1 MTVMRTWLDH
11 GDATVEDPD
20 PSVVADLTARDI
32 PFWLDVQDPTD
43 DVIDRLAE
51 ALGLH
56 PLAVEDSKEFD
67 QRGKV
72 IVYGDVMMF
81 VGFGMDP
88 GADDPVEV
96 HAYLSERYLVTMR
109 RAPSAVLDTLHRTG
123 ALREVLGGDPVRTLH
138 RLVTSLHDEFP
149 AYIDRLEDRLD
160 AVEAEMLDEP
170 LDRHLLEIT
179 AVRRAA
185 DRVRRILT
193 PGRDVAARTTVLV
206 ELPGATTDAALYAGD
221 IADELRLMVSD
232 LAAIGDRCL
241 AALGLHAAMVGNRQ
255 GAASRQLAAVATVFL
270 PITFVVGFFG
280 MNFDVLVADLE
291 RGWPVFLLLGV
302 ALNVICIVVTLWWLG
317 RRGWR

>member
-1 MTVMRTWLDH
+1 MTAMRSWLEHD
-11 GDATVEDPD
+11 DSTTEDPD
-20 PSVVADLTARDI
+20 ASMVADLVARGV

-43 DVIDRLAE
+43 EVIDRLAE
-51 ALGLH
+51 ALALH

-72 IVYGDVMMF
+72 IAYGDVMMF
-81 VGFGMDP
+81 VGFGIDP
-88 GADDPVEV
+88 GADEPVEV

-109 RAPSAVLDTLHRTG
+109 RAASAVLDDLHRTG
-123 ALREVLGGDPVRTLH
+123 ALRAVLGGDPVRTLH

-193 PGRDVAARTTVLV
+193 PGRDIAARTMVIG
-206 ELPGATTDAALYAGD
+206 EIPGVTSDAALYASD
-221 IADELRLMVSD
+221 IADELRLIVSD
-232 LAAIGDRCL
+232 LAAIGERCL

-280 MNFDVLVADLE
+280 MNFDVLVGDLE
-291 RGWPVFLLLGV
+291 RGWPVFLLFGV
-302 ALNVICIVVTLWWLG
+302 ALNMACIAITVWWLG